1 MIARLEVNSL
11 DTDNLLDDYTQWL
24 RDQYRIKRIG
34 TSDEITTPSTNM
46 NGDNLRILTGFAYL
60 MMRQNL
66 ISAMVR
72 INDLSIID

>member
-1 MIARLEVNSL
+1 M
-11 DTDNLLDDYTQWL
+11 DTDKLLDDYTQWL
-24 RDQYRIKRIG
+24 RGQYRIKRIG
-34 TSDEITTPSTNM
+34 TSDEITTPFTNM

-66 ISAMVR
+66 ILAMVR